1 MITCAHDFLF
11 SLICYNIPYLRKID
25 LLQNWITP
33 TEVSNM
39 ADQQDK
45 AAQERVFKL
54 IETEKIRFINLEF
67 TDVVGMAKSV
77 TIPVEQ
83 FPASLKSGRWFDGSA
98 LESIARVA
106 ESDMYLFPDLSTF
119 SLLPIQVHP
128 PATSSDLAQLHD
140 EDVGAR
146 VICNVQTP
154 DGERFDGDPR
164 ATLLRALEVAH
175 ALGYDFMI
183 APELEFYLLQREG
196 KTPMPLPFDRGSYF
210 DLSTDLAA
218 TVRRQMVQALLHMG
232 IGIESSH
239 HEIAAGQHEI
249 DFETSDALHVAD
261 GVMTARYVLKA
272 LASHHDLYATFM
284 PKPFF
289 GLNGSGMHTHQQL
302 ISHATGRNAFV
313 DESGDGEYGLS
324 DVGRYFIAGQL
335 AHARAMCAVLS
346 PLVNSYKRLVPGY
359 EAPVYINW
367 GRVNREALIR
377 VPRPDAN
384 RQTSARIELRCC
396 DPSSNPYLAFAVML
410 RAGLDGIQR
419 RLPLPPAM
427 DESLFLRAEGE
438 RQRHLSA
445 LLPATLG
452 EALAD
457 LREDPL
463 IRETLGDSI
472 YEGFVEAKSIEWA
485 EYRKQVHS
493 WELDRYLP
501 VF

>member
-1 MITCAHDFLF
+1 
-11 SLICYNIPYLRKID
+11 
-25 LLQNWITP
+25 
-33 TEVSNM
+33 M
-39 ADQQDK
+39 AEQQDP
-45 AAQERVFKL
+45 ALRSRVFTL
-54 IETEKIRFINLEF
+54 LENEGVRFINLEF
-67 TDVVGMAKSV
+67 TDVVGMAKCV

-83 FPASLKSGRWFDGSA
+83 LAASLKSGRWFDGSA

-119 SLLPIQVHP
+119 SILPARVRP
-128 PATSSDLAQLHD
+128 PASADMTESDG
-140 EDVGAR
+140 DVGAR
-146 VICNVQTP
+146 VICNVCTP

-164 ATLLRALEVAH
+164 ATLLRALDVAREM
-175 ALGYDFMI
+175 GYDFFL
-183 APELEFYLLQREG
+183 APELEFYLLHLEG
-196 KTPMPLPFDRGSYF
+196 KTPMPLPFDRGGYF

-232 IGIESSH
+232 IKIESSH

-261 GVMTARYVLKA
+261 GIMTAKYVLKA
-272 LASHHDLYATFM
+272 IASRHNLYATFM

-313 DESGDGEYGLS
+313 DESGSGEYGLS

-396 DPSSNPYLAFAVML
+396 DPSCNPYLAFAVML

-419 RLPLPPAM
+419 RLSLPPAM
-427 DESLFLRAEGE
+427 DESLFLRSEGE

-457 LREDPL
+457 LREDSL
-463 IRETLGDSI
+463 MRESLGDSI
-472 YEGFVEAKSIEWA
+472 YEGFVEAKGIEWA

-493 WELDRYLP
+493 WELERYLP

>member
-1 MITCAHDFLF
+1 MVE
-11 SLICYNIPYLRKID
+11 R
-25 LLQNWITP
+25 Q
-33 TEVSNM
+33 
-39 ADQQDK
+39 DQ
-45 AAQERVFKL
+45 ETREHVFTL
-54 IETEKIRFINLEF
+54 IETERVRYISLEF
-67 TDVVGMAKSV
+67 TDVVGIAKSV
-77 TIPVEQ
+77 MIPVEQ
-83 FPASLKSGRWFDGSA
+83 FAASLASGKWFDGSS

-106 ESDMYLFPDLSTF
+106 ERDMYLFPDLSTF
-119 SLLPIQVHP
+119 AVLPGQVRPSGAP
-128 PATSSDLAQLHD
+128 PGSQLALPEG

-146 VICNVQTP
+146 VICNVLTP

-164 ATLLRALEVAH
+164 ATLLRALAVARNM
-175 ALGYDFMI
+175 GYDFMV
-183 APELEFYLLQREG
+183 APELEFFLLHLEE
-196 KTPMPLPFDRGSYF
+196 KTPVPLPFDRGSYF

-218 TVRRQMVQALLHMG
+218 TVRRQMVQALLYMG

-249 DFETSDALHVAD
+249 DFETKDALHVAD

-272 LASHHDLYATFM
+272 VASQHDLYATFM

-302 ISHATGRNAFV
+302 INRSSGRNAFV
-313 DESGDGEYGLS
+313 DESGEGEYGLS

-335 AHARAMCAVLS
+335 THARAMCAVLS

-359 EAPVYINW
+359 EAPVYVNW

-384 RQTSARIELRCC
+384 RQASARIELRCC
-396 DPSSNPYLAFAVML
+396 DPSCNPYLAFAVML
-410 RAGLDGIQR
+410 RAGLDGIER

-427 DESLFLRAEGE
+427 DESLFLRGE
-438 RQRHLSA
+438 DERHVSP

-463 IRETLGDSI
+463 IRETLGASI
-472 YEGFVEAKSIEWA
+472 YEGFVEAKGIEWA
-485 EYRKQVHS
+485 EYRKQVHA
-493 WELDRYLP
+493 WEVARYLP

>member
-1 MITCAHDFLF
+1 
-11 SLICYNIPYLRKID
+11 
-25 LLQNWITP
+25 
-33 TEVSNM
+33 M
-39 ADQQDK
+39 AERQDQSI
-45 AAQERVFKL
+45 QEQVFKT
-54 IETEKIRFINLEF
+54 IEAENIRFINLEF

-83 FPASLKSGRWFDGSA
+83 LPATLKSGRWFDGSA

-106 ESDMYLFPDLSTF
+106 ETDMYLFPDLSTF
-119 SLLPIQVHP
+119 STLPVRVRPPSANQPDETDLLN
-128 PATSSDLAQLHD
+128 D

-146 VICNVQTP
+146 VICNVLTP

-164 ATLLRALEVAH
+164 ATLLRALEA
-175 ALGYDFMI
+175 ARSMGYDFMV
-183 APELEFYLLQREG
+183 APELEFFLLHIEG
-196 KTPMPLPFDRGSYF
+196 KTPMPLPFDRGGYF

-218 TVRRQMVQALLHMG
+218 TVRRQVVKSLLHMG
-232 IGIESSH
+232 IKIESSH

-249 DFETSDALHVAD
+249 DFETGDALYIAD
-261 GVMTARYVLKA
+261 GVMTAKYVLKA
-272 LASHHDLYATFM
+272 LASRHNLYATFM

-302 ISHATGRNAFV
+302 ISHATRRNAFV
-313 DESGDGEYGLS
+313 DENGNGEYGLS

-346 PLVNSYKRLVPGY
+346 PLVNSYKRLVHGY

-396 DPSSNPYLAFAVML
+396 DPSCNPYLAFAVML

-427 DESLFLRAEGE
+427 DESLFLRTEGE

-452 EALAD
+452 EALDD

-463 IRETLGDSI
+463 IRETLGDTI

-485 EYRKQVHS
+485 DYRKQVHS

>member
-1 MITCAHDFLF
+1 
-11 SLICYNIPYLRKID
+11 
-25 LLQNWITP
+25 
-33 TEVSNM
+33 M
-39 ADQQDK
+39 AEQQDQ
-45 AAQERVFKL
+45 AIQERVFKL
-54 IETEKIRFINLEF
+54 IEAENIRFINLEF

-83 FPASLKSGRWFDGSA
+83 LPATLKSGRWFDGSA

-106 ESDMYLFPDLSTF
+106 ETDMYLFPDLGTF
-119 SLLPIQVHP
+119 STLPIRVRP
-128 PATSSDLAQLHD
+128 PAASHAADIDLLND
-140 EDVGAR
+140 EEVGAR
-146 VICNVQTP
+146 VICNVLSP

-164 ATLLRALEVAH
+164 ATLLRSLDTARAM
-175 ALGYDFMI
+175 GYDFMV
-183 APELEFYLLQREG
+183 APELEFFLLHIEG
-196 KTPMPLPFDRGSYF
+196 KTPMPLPFDRGGYF

-232 IGIESSH
+232 IKIESSH

-249 DFETSDALHVAD
+249 DFETNDALYIAD
-261 GVMTARYVLKA
+261 GVMTAKYVLKA
-272 LASHHDLYATFM
+272 LASRHNLYATFM

-302 ISHATGRNAFV
+302 ISHATRRNAFV
-313 DESGDGEYGLS
+313 DENGNGEYGLS

-346 PLVNSYKRLVPGY
+346 PLVNSYKRLVHGY

-396 DPSSNPYLAFAVML
+396 DPSCNPYLAFAVML

-452 EALAD
+452 EALDD

-463 IRETLGDSI
+463 IRETLGDTI
-472 YEGFVEAKSIEWA
+472 YEGFVEAKGIEWA
-485 EYRKQVHS
+485 DYRKQVHS
-493 WELDRYLP
+493 WELERYLP

>member
-1 MITCAHDFLF
+1 
-11 SLICYNIPYLRKID
+11 
-25 LLQNWITP
+25 
-33 TEVSNM
+33 M
-39 ADQQDK
+39 AEQQD
-45 AAQERVFKL
+45 AATRERIFQL
-54 IETEKIRFINLEF
+54 IEQEKVRFINLEF

-83 FPASLKSGRWFDGSA
+83 FPACLESGRWFDGSA
-98 LESIARVA
+98 LESFARVA

-119 SLLPIQVHP
+119 AILPVRVRP
-128 PATSSDLAQLHD
+128 PAVANSSDLDLLND

-146 VICNVQTP
+146 VICNVLTP

-164 ATLLRALEVAH
+164 ATLLRAMDVAREM
-175 ALGYDFMI
+175 GYDFVV
-183 APELEFYLLQREG
+183 APELEFFLLHLEG

-232 IGIESSH
+232 IKIESSH

-249 DFETSDALHVAD
+249 DFETGDALYVAD
-261 GVMTARYVLKA
+261 GVMTAKYVLKA
-272 LASHHDLYATFM
+272 IASRHNLYATFM

-384 RQTSARIELRCC
+384 RQASARIELRCC
-396 DPSSNPYLAFAVML
+396 DPSCNPYLAFAVML

-419 RLPLPPAM
+419 KLPLPPAM
-427 DESLFLRAEGE
+427 DERLFLHTDGE
-438 RQRHLSA
+438 RQRQLSA

-472 YEGFVEAKSIEWA
+472 YEGFVEAKGIEWV

-501 VF
+501 IF